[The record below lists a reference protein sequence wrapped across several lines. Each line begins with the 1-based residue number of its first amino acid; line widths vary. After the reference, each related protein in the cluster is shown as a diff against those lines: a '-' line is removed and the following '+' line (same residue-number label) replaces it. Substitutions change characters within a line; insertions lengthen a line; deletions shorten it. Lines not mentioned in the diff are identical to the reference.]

1 MHQNTA
7 VYTNSC
13 AEMCSLVRSQK
24 TKKERVAVRMR
35 RSPETAQRA
44 YYTFI
49 KLYVEI
55 DIHV

>member
-1 MHQNTA
+1 MHQNAA

-13 AEMCSLVRSQK
+13 AEMCSLVQSQK
-24 TKKERVAVRMR
+24 TKKERGAVRLG
-35 RSPETAQRA
+35 RSPETEQRA